1 MPRTRNI
8 AVLAVTLAFAAA
20 PVLAD
25 GKGKGHGKNK
35 GNDWKGHDWSQ
46 PYNLRGC
53 PPGLA
58 KKNPPCVP
66 PGQAKKH
73 VNYADHDDHDHYR
86 YRRGEYLPRGA
97 DYLRDPW
104 RYRLPD
110 GTYYVDNVFVYRV
123 DPQTLEVMALVGLL
137 DRLLN

>member
-1 MPRTRNI
+1 
-8 AVLAVTLAFAAA
+8 VLALALALAAIPA
-20 PVLAD
+20 LAD
-25 GKGKGHGKNK
+25 SKGKGHGKNK
-35 GNDWKGHDWSQ
+35 GNDWKGPDWSQ
-46 PYNLRGC
+46 PYSVRAC

-66 PGQAKKH
+66 PGQAKKQ
-73 VNYADHDDHDHYR
+73 VNYTNYDAHDHYR
-86 YRRGEYLPRGA
+86 YRRGEYLPRDA
-97 DYLRDPW
+97 DYLRDPS

-110 GTYYVDNVFVYRV
+110 GTYYVDNGFVYRV